1 MSNYPLREELDT
13 HEFSTGKSGCP
24 FFGFFPDEKCMGI
37 LFFFLTYTRMVLVI
51 NKARVDKRVQMAKV
65 VNNWHS
71 QGATSL
77 QVL

>member
-1 MSNYPLREELDT
+1 
-13 HEFSTGKSGCP
+13 
-24 FFGFFPDEKCMGI
+24 MGI